1 MKQAAG
7 NIFRRKIYMFFN
19 PLFSDYLSK
28 RKSFFFNESVCR
40 VETFFLLCFIKKNK
54 LAVTILGNIFIQLS
68 VTVVSRQ
75 ILPFDQRFDAL
86 FDHYWG
92 WAEME
97 VKKRNKQGYKP
108 KTSFELVDALRYELI
123 MVQVLS

>member
-68 VTVVSRQ
+68 VTVVSCQ

-92 WAEME
+92 WA
-97 VKKRNKQGYKP
+97 